1 MCAAP
6 KMTVRETLKQAFAL
20 QQSGRLTEAEQ
31 LYRATLKRDPD
42 NADAWHLLG
51 RIALQHGDLAA
62 AAAQV
67 REAIRRRPN
76 IPAFPS
82 SLGEIL
88 QAQGEIEKAQTCYQE
103 ALRLAP
109 DFAPA
114 LVNLGN
120 TFQSLGQY
128 DEACIQY
135 GRAIRSKPDC
145 VEAYNNLANALL
157 AQGRREAAIAC
168 YREALRLAPDQ
179 PQVETNLAT
188 ALTAVRQYAEAERWA
203 RQALQ
208 RQPRNAAA
216 LSALS
221 SALANQQ
228 RYEEAEE
235 ACRQALE
242 TAPHAANI
250 HSNLGAVLL
259 RQGRLEKAEA
269 CCRKALEIQSDWTE
283 ATNNL
288 GGVLHAQGLIE
299 EAAAEFEKLARVRPG
314 YAEAWT
320 NLGSARDAQ
329 GRPNEA
335 IACYSQ
341 ALLLAP
347 DHAKAR
353 LYRALD
359 LLLLGKYVVGFAEME
374 ARWRAFEDGW
384 RAQAKPAWDGSPLEG
399 KTILLFAEQGLGDTI
414 QFARYAPL
422 VAARGGRVIMECAAS
437 LAGLMASVDG
447 VSEVVTAES
456 ELPAFDVEAALMSLP
471 MIFGTTPRTIPSHT
485 PYLRAEPERA
495 EFWRQALGPA
505 RGLRVGLAWAGN
517 PRHVNDLYR
526 SIDLKRMAEL
536 RHVPGVEWH
545 SLQIGEKARAQVEK
559 SGGWLS
565 SPLPDTGDCGNLAAL
580 MCSLDLIVSMDSMP
594 AHLAGALGR
603 PVWTLLP
610 WAGDWRWQRER
621 DDSPWYPSM
630 RLFRQPQRGDW
641 ETVIQRVAEELRKVS
656 VQAQGSR
663 TDMQ

>member
-1 MCAAP
+1 
-6 KMTVRETLKQAFAL
+6 MTVRETLTQAFAF

-31 LYRATLKRDPD
+31 LYRAALKLDPD

-51 RIALQHGDLAA
+51 RIALQRGDLAA

-120 TFQSLGQY
+120 TLQGRGRY
-128 DEACIQY
+128 EEACIQY
-135 GRAIRSKPDC
+135 GRAIRSRPHC
-145 VEAYNNLANALL
+145 VEAFNNLANALL

-188 ALTAVRQYAEAERWA
+188 ALTASRQYAEAEGWA
-203 RQALQ
+203 WQALQ

-221 SALANQQ
+221 SALANQE
-228 RYEEAEE
+228 RYKEAED
-235 ACRQALE
+235 ACRRALE
-242 TAPHAANI
+242 TAPHAAYI

-259 RQGRLEKAEA
+259 RQGRLEEAEA
-269 CCRKALEIQSDWTE
+269 CCRKALEIQPDWTE
-283 ATNNL
+283 ANNNL
-288 GGVLHAQGLIE
+288 GGVLHAQGRIK
-299 EAAAEFEKLARVRPG
+299 EAAAEFEKLVQVRPG
-314 YAEAWT
+314 YAEGWT

-329 GRPNEA
+329 GRPDDA
-335 IACYSQ
+335 IACYSR

-359 LLLLGKYVVGFAEME
+359 LLLLGKFVVGFAEME
-374 ARWRAFEDGW
+374 ARWRAFEQGW
-384 RAQAKPAWDGSPLEG
+384 RAQAKPVWDGAPLEG
-399 KTILLFAEQGLGDTI
+399 KTILLFTEQGLGDAI

-422 VAARGGRVIMECAAS
+422 VAARGGRVILECAPGLAS
-437 LAGLMASVDG
+437 LMSSVDG
-447 VSEVVTAES
+447 VVEVVTTES
-456 ELPAFDVEAALMSLP
+456 DLPDFDVQAALMSLP
-471 MIFGTTPRTIPSHT
+471 MIFGTTPGTIPSRT
-485 PYLRAEPERA
+485 PYLRAERERV
-495 EFWRQALGPA
+495 EFWRRDLGPA

-517 PRHVNDLYR
+517 PQHVNDRQR
-526 SIDLKRMAEL
+526 SIDLKRMGDL
-536 RHVPGVEWH
+536 RLVPGVEWH
-545 SLQIGEKARAQVEK
+545 SLQIGEKARAQVEE
-559 SGGWLS
+559 SDGWLQS
-565 SPLPDTGDCGNLAAL
+565 LLPDTGDCGNLAAL
-580 MCSLDLIVSMDSMP
+580 MCSLDLIISVDSMP

-610 WAGDWRWQRER
+610 CAGDWRWQRER

-630 RLFRQPQRGDW
+630 RLFRQPRPGDW
-641 ETVIQRVAEELRKVS
+641 ETVIQRVAEALRTIS